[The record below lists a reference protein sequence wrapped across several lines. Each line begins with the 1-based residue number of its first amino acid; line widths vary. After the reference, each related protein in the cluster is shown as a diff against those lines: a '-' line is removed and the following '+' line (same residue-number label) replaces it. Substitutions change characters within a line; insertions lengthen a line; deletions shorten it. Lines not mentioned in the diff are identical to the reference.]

1 MLLLNRFVFKRW
13 SAAKEWFGNLLEFPL
28 WIAFFI
34 SAIVVTISFVSIY
47 VYEMLSHKCPFCFMD
62 AEYNYYGVPLYSCLF
77 VATATGMTGG
87 LLGYIRQPA
96 ILKKK
101 AGLLRKKLDVIS
113 LYGMLAFVVIGFL
126 PFVTYYMKTGRLI

>member
-1 MLLLNRFVFKRW
+1 
-13 SAAKEWFGNLLEFPL
+13 
-28 WIAFFI
+28 
-34 SAIVVTISFVSIY
+34 
-47 VYEMLSHKCPFCFMD
+47 MD

-96 ILKKK
+96 ILKEK
-101 AGLLRKKLDVIS
+101 AGLLRKKMDVIS
-113 LYGMLAFVVIGFL
+113 LWGMMAFVVIGFL